1 MDLGVR
7 FRDTELALGIAFDLR
22 DGEALEDEAFSRGS
36 GMPSDFAS
44 LARDPLD
51 DLLAVDPAASL
62 HFAFVRGSALLD
74 APRLSDFTRT
84 FFRGHDPCKVVAIA
98 LEFLLGEPHPQL
110 PIVPRHLS
118 PFLQLWLLCSFFF
131 FRRFERSLQR

>member
-51 DLLAVDPAASL
+51 DLLAVERKAKEAAAKAEAERKSKEQRL
-62 HFAFVRGSALLD
+62 RPNVRLR
-74 APRLSDFTRT
+74 RLRATGKLVSTE
-84 FFRGHDPCKVVAIA
+84 FR
-98 LEFLLGEPHPQL
+98 L
-110 PIVPRHLS
+110 R
-118 PFLQLWLLCSFFF
+118 
-131 FRRFERSLQR
+131 